1 MQFDIFEVK
10 LRYCFNQLFSSRQ
23 EKDIGGGGNQLVH
36 FEVRTQDNLNLQ

>member
-23 EKDIGGGGNQLVH
+23 EKDIGGGGTSWFILKS
-36 FEVRTQDNLNLQ
+36 ELRII